1 MGGATKK
8 PISTM
13 EKRQK
18 RMAEEQQK
26 KTAKRQVSKTG
37 KEVIS
42 NVVYVD
48 KETIKKVEEELKKEK
63 IVTPYTLSTKL
74 GVTISVSKKILEE
87 LERQGNIKLVSK
99 NRRVALYVA
108 SS

>member
-48 KETIKKVEEELKKEK
+48 KETIKKVEEELK
-63 IVTPYTLSTKL
+63 
-74 GVTISVSKKILEE
+74 
-87 LERQGNIKLVSK
+87 
-99 NRRVALYVA
+99 
-108 SS
+108 

>member
-18 RMAEEQQK
+18 KLMEEQQK
-26 KTAKRQVSKTG
+26 KQAKKQISKTG

-42 NVVYVD
+42 NVVVVD
-48 KETIKKVEEELKKEK
+48 KETLKKVEEELKKEK
-63 IVTPYTLSTKL
+63 IVTPYTLSSKL
-74 GVTISVSKKILEE
+74 GVTISVAKKILEE
-87 LERQGNIKLVSK
+87 LWKQGVVKQVAK
-99 NRRVALYVA
+99 NRRVVLYV